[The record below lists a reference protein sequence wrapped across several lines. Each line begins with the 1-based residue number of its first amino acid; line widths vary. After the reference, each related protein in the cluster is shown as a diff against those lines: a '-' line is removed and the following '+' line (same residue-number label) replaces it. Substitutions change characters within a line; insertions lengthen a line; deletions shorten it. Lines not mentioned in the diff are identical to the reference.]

1 MRVVLLTL
9 LSMLAFAA
17 NSLLCR
23 LALKSELIDPTSFAA
38 IRLAS
43 GAAMLVV
50 VVRVRRVSPVA
61 HGTWAAA
68 FWLFAYAAAFS
79 WAYARL
85 PAGVGA
91 LLLFGAVQATMI
103 GAGLWRGER
112 LALAQWFGLLLAMG
126 GLVVLLLPGWSAPP
140 PGSAMLMLAAGVG
153 WGAYSLHGRGARDAG
168 AATAGNFLR
177 SVPFAVLLVAASASQ
192 WSITPSGLALA
203 LCSGAITSGLG
214 YIVWYTVLPHLR
226 ASAAATVQLSVP
238 LLAALGGTLLLGEDW
253 TQRLGWAA
261 LAITGGIAMVV
272 AMPQRVPSVKAAAPA
287 RTFRK

>member
-23 LALKSELIDPTSFAA
+23 LALKSGAIDPASFAA

-43 GAAMLVV
+43 GAAVLALVMGL
-50 VVRVRRVSPVA
+50 RGRSPVA
-61 HGTWAAA
+61 HGSWTAA
-68 FWLFAYAAAFS
+68 FWLFAYAATFS
-79 WAYARL
+79 WAYVRL

-103 GAGLWRGER
+103 GAGIRRGEH
-112 LALAQWFGLLLAMG
+112 LALRQWLGVLLAMG
-126 GLVVLLLPGWSAPP
+126 GLVALLLPGLSAPP
-140 PGSAMLMLAAGVG
+140 IGSAVLMLVAGVG
-153 WGAYSLHGRGARDAG
+153 WGAYSLHGRGARDAS

-177 SVPFAVLLVAASASQ
+177 SVPFAALLVAASASE
-192 WSITPSGLALA
+192 WLISPTGLALA

-214 YIVWYTVLPHLR
+214 YIVWYTVLPRLR

-238 LLAALGGTLLLGEDW
+238 LLAAIGGTLLLGEDW
-253 TQRLGWAA
+253 TQRLGWTC
-261 LAITGGIAMVV
+261 LAITGGIALVV
-272 AMPQRVPSVKAAAPA
+272 VMPKRSA
-287 RTFRK
+287 